1 MGRNPYGSIF
11 LYRVCPAKLNHTC
24 RCKSG
29 LARDLGNCLQSR
41 NVPFGTS
48 GDYLIGNFIRSN
60 KKYSGERISKKI
72 RSKEKWLSRE
82 KMVKEKE
89 GKVKK
94 SVLNCEKLTKR
105 LLVLQ
110 CFLFCF

>member
-11 LYRVCPAKLNHTC
+11 CIEVCPAKLDHTC

-48 GDYLIGNFIRSN
+48 GDYLIGNSIRSN
-60 KKYSGERISKKI
+60 KNVSENAFQRKFG
-72 RSKEKWLSRE
+72 
-82 KMVKEKE
+82 
-89 GKVKK
+89 VKK
-94 SVLNCEKLTKR
+94 NGCQEKR
-105 LLVLQ
+105 W
-110 CFLFCF
+110 

>member
-1 MGRNPYGSIF
+1 MSLGVPGKDCFDVFS
-11 LYRVCPAKLNHTC
+11 C
-24 RCKSG
+24 RGDEPKSG
-29 LARDLGNCLQSR
+29 LAQDLGDCLQSR

-82 KMVKEKE
+82 KMVKEKV

-94 SVLNCEKLTKR
+94 SVLNCEKLTKS

-110 CFLFCF
+110 CFLFYF